1 MDQLPELSL
10 FEPARRDTSLH
21 SREFIEYRPINQL
34 TESAA
39 LEFNIPAQSSAY
51 IDLKRSVL
59 NVKLRL
65 VNADNTPI
73 ESTLVMGLVNVP
85 LHALFSQIDVA
96 FQQTPQN
103 HWGMNYPYKA
113 YIDTLL
119 KTNKDV
125 QDSILTSQLF
135 SKDTGHLDTSDAKTG
150 NNIGL
155 VKRYDKT
162 KEGQVVDLEGPLLLD
177 IFQQPK
183 LLINGVH
190 LGIKLYHSHNAF
202 RLMSD
207 SLAPG
212 EKVQIMDAVFKL
224 CVQRLDNTVLLSH
237 QKMIQD
243 HPAIYPYLRTDIK
256 SIALAS
262 GQYSYSIDDLFQ
274 GSVPSKLIVGLVS
287 SEAYSGSY
295 KKNPFNFR
303 HYDCSSL
310 GFYVDGQSYPSHP
323 LQPNFEADQY
333 TDCYRTLTHFREDI
347 NITLDDYQNGYC
359 LYVLDIDP
367 YYTFNTK
374 RRGHCRLEIKFAK
387 ALPESVT
394 LMVYATFPEVLSIN
408 QSRAVF
414 VR

>member
-1 MDQLPELSL
+1 MDTLPELSL

-34 TESAA
+34 TDSAA

-65 VNADNTPI
+65 VNADNTPVD
-73 ESTLVMGLVNVP
+73 STIVVGLVNVP

-119 KTNKDV
+119 KTNSVV
-125 QDSILTSQLF
+125 QNNMLTSQLF
-135 SKDTGHLDTSDAKTG
+135 HKDTGDIGTTDAKTG
-150 NNIGL
+150 SNTGL
-155 VKRYDKT
+155 RVRYAKT
-162 KEGQVVDLEGPLLLD
+162 MEGQVVDLEGPLLLD

-190 LGIKLYHSHNAF
+190 LGIKLYPNHNAF

-207 SLAPG
+207 SIVPS
-212 EKVQIMDAVFKL
+212 EKVQIVDAVFKL
-224 CVQRLDNTVLLSH
+224 CVQRLENDLLLSH
-237 QKMIQD
+237 QKRIQTT
-243 HPAIYPYLRTDIK
+243 PATYPYLRSDIK
-256 SIALAS
+256 TTALAS
-262 GQYSYSIDDLFQ
+262 GQYSYSVDDLFQ

-295 KKNPFNFR
+295 KKNPFNFH

-323 LQPNFEADQY
+323 LQPNFEAGQY

-347 NITLDDYQNGYC
+347 NITRDDYKKGYC

-367 YYTFNTK
+367 YYSFNTK

-394 LMVYATFPEVLSIN
+394 LMVYATFPEVLSNN
-408 QSRAVF
+408 QSRTVF